1 MSVTVS
7 FSQVENKA
15 TFNYLF
21 YAPENVG
28 NGNNIQQS
36 NVDFNYF
43 LQSKKIFKKVKW
55 DNNFSYR
62 SLFLEGGINKNLQDL
77 SYSTNFLYTKNLKN
91 FLIFN
96 ARVNVRSELQND
108 VLFFVFYKLVKLCKF
123 PSFRNVFDFPV
134 VTNFR

>member
-1 MSVTVS
+1 M
-7 FSQVENKA
+7 
-15 TFNYLF
+15 
-21 YAPENVG
+21 
-28 NGNNIQQS
+28 
-36 NVDFNYF
+36 DFNYF

-55 DNNFSYR
+55 DNNFGYR
-62 SLFLEGGINKNLQDL
+62 TLFLDSEINKNLQDL

-108 VLFFVFYKLVKLCKF
+108 VLFFVFYKLAKLCKF